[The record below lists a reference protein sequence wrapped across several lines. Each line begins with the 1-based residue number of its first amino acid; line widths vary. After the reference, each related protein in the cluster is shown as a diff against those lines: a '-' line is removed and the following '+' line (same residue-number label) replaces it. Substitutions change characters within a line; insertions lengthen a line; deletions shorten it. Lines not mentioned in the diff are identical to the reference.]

1 MNLKSS
7 VLLLFLTLTWQVSL
21 CSIKPDS
28 LSKHNIGINFLRIT
42 DLEFYS
48 GFSAS
53 YSNGINSPTGVY
65 YQYKFASRYS
75 GRIGVHYGSNSY
87 TLENLQVFDG
97 GTTLIQNWY
106 KYVNIDLGVQYLIN
120 RNGRLHYFGLFDIYQ
135 RFGNGSALTL
145 RQGYMTE
152 YYFHDYD
159 YHYHELGFNFGF
171 GCNIPISDA
180 ISFAIESNLQVG
192 QEISS
197 NRPSGKL
204 DYTISH
210 FNPISRFSLNYRLNQ
225 KKSQH

>member
-97 GTTLIQNWY
+97 GTTLIQNCISTSTLTW
-106 KYVNIDLGVQYLIN
+106 VCNTLLIEMDVFIILDCLTSIN
-120 RNGRLHYFGLFDIYQ
+120 VSVTVLH
-135 RFGNGSALTL
+135 
-145 RQGYMTE
+145 
-152 YYFHDYD
+152 
-159 YHYHELGFNFGF
+159 
-171 GCNIPISDA
+171 
-180 ISFAIESNLQVG
+180 
-192 QEISS
+192 
-197 NRPSGKL
+197 
-204 DYTISH
+204 
-210 FNPISRFSLNYRLNQ
+210 
-225 KKSQH
+225 